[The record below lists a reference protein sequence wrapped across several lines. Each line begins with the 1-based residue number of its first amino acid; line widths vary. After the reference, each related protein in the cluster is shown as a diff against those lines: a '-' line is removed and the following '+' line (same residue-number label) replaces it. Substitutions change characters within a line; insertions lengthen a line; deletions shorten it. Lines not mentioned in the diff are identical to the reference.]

1 MYIIRSE
8 LEFAGRFFAAL
19 ISSAPS
25 IFKISLGYVNDM
37 EIFLH
42 LFAVSVTAFGM
53 KKPLTSFSH
62 NFN

>member
-25 IFKISLGYVNDM
+25 IFKISLGYVIDM

-42 LFAVSVTAFGM
+42 LFAVSVTAFEM
-53 KKPLTSFSH
+53 KKP
-62 NFN
+62 